1 MRRREG
7 LVAGSSKKAAYF
19 TGIAAFLTFL
29 TLTFSTLAGVTDRDR
44 FPANVVGIPA
54 WWATAM
60 HNSIQ
65 RNAVVWADGI
75 LRRLSLSRMSFETR
89 GSSHKQG

>member
-1 MRRREG
+1 MLNQCTPIQRCRC
-7 LVAGSSKKAAYF
+7 A
-19 TGIAAFLTFL
+19 
-29 TLTFSTLAGVTDRDR
+29 TDCDR
-44 FPANVVGIPA
+44 FPANFVGIPA
-54 WWATAM
+54 WWAAAM

-89 GSSHKQG
+89 GSSHKQGRSAADLPHDGNLITVRSA